1 MNQTNPSPSPLPLQ
15 VQALL
20 NRLQARFGSG
30 LADAAATLLTAAEQ
44 APGRVSQEWQ
54 LFWQEVELESERLA
68 RGEGAAAASPEAG
81 AAELQ
86 QQIDSLRA
94 RVAAIAHKL
103 DA

>member
-1 MNQTNPSPSPLPLQ
+1 MNQDSPSPLPLQ
-15 VQALL
+15 LQALL
-20 NRLQARFGSG
+20 NRLQARLGGG
-30 LADAAATLLTAAEQ
+30 LADAAASLLAAAEQ
-44 APGRVSQEWQ
+44 APARVHQEWQ

-68 RGEGAAAASPEAG
+68 RGEAAADASAEAP

-86 QQIDSLRA
+86 QQIDRLRA